1 MSRELRRFYR
11 NNRRQARCRN
21 KKCGIRKKFRDRL
34 PDVRFCNMIEEIKL
48 RVLWI
53 NFVSS
58 GQAVT
63 GWSSPENYIYR
74 TPERKKERKS
84 GNSWKLILSSIAGIR
99 GYYIQSAL
107 SVDDPEK
114 RRQEIA
120 SLIRIPDSFA
130 KMVVVRDFIRP
141 WRDESGIL
149 YLGIEQFL
157 PDDGTIAL

>member
-1 MSRELRRFYR
+1 M
-11 NNRRQARCRN
+11 
-21 KKCGIRKKFRDRL
+21 
-34 PDVRFCNMIEEIKL
+34 
-48 RVLWI
+48 
-53 NFVSS
+53 
-58 GQAVT
+58 
-63 GWSSPENYIYR
+63 
-74 TPERKKERKS
+74 
-84 GNSWKLILSSIAGIR
+84 ILSSIAGIR